1 MKRIIVIYGLIAGG
15 ILAAVMVTT
24 MPLYMNGTLNFDNG
38 ELTGY
43 STMVIAL
50 SLVFFGIKS
59 YRDKHSKGI
68 ISFGKAFKVGILITL
83 IAAIMYAMAWEVCY
97 SQMSDE
103 FTKQMTTRYFEK
115 LKKNGASDAELEKAK
130 VEWASFGEMYKN
142 PVVRFGV
149 TLMEVSPVGIIIT
162 LLSAGLLRKKEFLPE
177 ETVV

>member
-1 MKRIIVIYGLIAGG
+1 ML
-15 ILAAVMVTT
+15 TT

-130 VEWASFGEMYKN
+130 VEWAGFGEMYKN